1 MEQLI
6 RHIYRRLAKE
16 EWAFLPSELKGGKI
30 GLVVFLA
37 LYSDSFSNNS
47 SRKLSTMILY
57 NLLQDISSF
66 PYGLVSGK
74 MGIAWS
80 LYLLYQRGILEQDEP
95 LHDLFK
101 SIRNEYIYHQHSKP
115 VQLIAGENLFS
126 GGIYMLQQR
135 SSSTDSSLERY
146 SADEGLIGLVDEC
159 ERQLTQSIK
168 YIYRPEDMPLSRLHS
183 ILFFL
188 KQIGEKKIYPYKANA
203 LLCHVKERFS
213 QMKEKPLCDEYIY
226 HFLMQDDKAIVPT
239 NMEDMALFFF
249 MGELG
254 FYSLLYDNQ
263 GIFRSAWQQVEEKY
277 PRFERK
283 AESIIKDK
291 TTPVTAL
298 CGWGY
303 GLLQYKTDGYV

>member
-6 RHIYRRLAKE
+6 GHIYHRLAKE
-16 EWAFLPSELKGGKI
+16 AWAFLPSELKGGKI
-30 GLVVFLA
+30 GLAVFFA
-37 LYSDSFSNNS
+37 LYSDSFNNNS
-47 SRKLSTMILY
+47 SRKLSAKILY
-57 NLLQDISSF
+57 NLLQDISSL

-101 SIRNEYIYHQHSKP
+101 SIRSEYIYRRHTQP
-115 VQLIAGENLFS
+115 IQLIAGEDLFS
-126 GGIYMLQQR
+126 EGIYMLRQR
-135 SSSTDSSLERY
+135 NTDNPLERY
-146 SADEGLIGLVDEC
+146 SADERLISLVDEC

-168 YIYRPEDMPLSRLHS
+168 YIYRLEDMSLSRLHS

-188 KQIGEKKIYPYKANA
+188 KQISEKKIYPYKANK

-213 QMKEKPLCDEYIY
+213 QMKEKPICDEYIY

-239 NMEDMALFFF
+239 NLEDRNLFLF

-263 GIFRSAWQQVEEKY
+263 GIFQSAWQQVEEKY

-283 AESIIKDK
+283 TKSIINDK
-291 TTPVTAL
+291 TTPVAAL

-303 GLLQYKTDGYV
+303 GLLQCKTDSYV

>member
-1 MEQLI
+1 MKQLI

-30 GLVVFLA
+30 GLAVFLA
-37 LYSDSFSNNS
+37 LYSDSFNNNS
-47 SRKLSTMILY
+47 SRKLSAKILY
-57 NLLQDISSF
+57 NLLQDISSL

-74 MGIAWS
+74 TGIAWS

-95 LHDLFK
+95 LDDFFK
-101 SIRNEYIYHQHSKP
+101 SIRSEYIYRQHSQP
-115 VQLIAGENLFS
+115 VQLIAEEDLFS

-135 SSSTDSSLERY
+135 RTDSSLERY
-146 SADEGLIGLVDEC
+146 SVDEGLIGLVDEC

-168 YIYRPEDMPLSRLHS
+168 YIYRPEDMSLSRLHS

-188 KQIGEKKIYPYKANA
+188 KQISEKKIYPYKANE

-239 NMEDMALFFF
+239 NAEDRNLFLF

-263 GIFRSAWQQVEEKY
+263 EIFQSARQQVEEKY
-277 PRFERK
+277 PGFERK
-283 AESIIKDK
+283 AESIIKDR